1 MREGHPDAPQ
11 FGLLGPLVVVAENG
25 TVRIRSRLQR
35 LMLTLLLLEANRT
48 VTADRL
54 AEELW
59 SDHLPDD
66 PAAALRTQVS
76 RLRKTLPG
84 GTPLV
89 TDDSGYRLAVD
100 PGDVDPRQFEQLFA
114 SAADARGEQALR
126 LIDNA
131 LRLWRGAALEEFVD
145 RPFAQT
151 EGQRLEELRGAAREQ
166 RATLLLSMGRPAE
179 AAAAAEALLAEQ
191 PERERARA
199 LLMEALYHQGR
210 QTDALDVYQTWRRQ
224 LAEEHGLE
232 PSPALRRLE
241 HRILQHTVVETDTP
255 QPGPAEAVRVP
266 RPVSSLL
273 GRDSDLRDVAD
284 LLGRVRLVT
293 LWGPGGVGKHASPS
307 K

>member
-76 RLRKTLPG
+76 RLRKTLPR

-100 PGDVDPRQFEQLFA
+100 PGDVD
-114 SAADARGEQALR
+114 AAA
-126 LIDNA
+126 
-131 LRLWRGAALEEFVD
+131 V
-145 RPFAQT
+145 
-151 EGQRLEELRGAAREQ
+151 
-166 RATLLLSMGRPAE
+166 RATLR
-179 AAAAAEALLAEQ
+179 
-191 PERERARA
+191 
-199 LLMEALYHQGR
+199 
-210 QTDALDVYQTWRRQ
+210 
-224 LAEEHGLE
+224 
-232 PSPALRRLE
+232 LRR
-241 HRILQHTVVETDTP
+241 
-255 QPGPAEAVRVP
+255 
-266 RPVSSLL
+266 
-273 GRDSDLRDVAD
+273 GRS
-284 LLGRVRLVT
+284 G
-293 LWGPGGVGKHASPS
+293 
-307 K
+307 